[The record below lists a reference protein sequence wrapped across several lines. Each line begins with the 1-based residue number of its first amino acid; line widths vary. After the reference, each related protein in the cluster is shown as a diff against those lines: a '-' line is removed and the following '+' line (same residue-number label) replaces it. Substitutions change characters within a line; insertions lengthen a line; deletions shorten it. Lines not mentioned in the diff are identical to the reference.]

1 MKFLSIVAA
10 LFAATVTA
18 QLNNAIS
25 IPEGSSTLDVT
36 AGEPLTIE
44 WTNPSRGTVTI
55 KLQQEPV
62 TPDGGIVLLSGVPAS
77 LLGATVQIPDAEDVN
92 SFQYTIQIIDDTDP
106 NNYNFSPNFG
116 ITGATGTAVA
126 TDSTASAT
134 GSTASATG
142 STASA
147 SSTGTSSEETASET
161 STDSSSATTTGTTTG
176 TSSSEAT
183 TTSRTTTSTSSA
195 TTAAAT
201 TSAPDGN
208 GADSVKVQGGFLALA
223 VGALIAVA

>member
-1 MKFLSIVAA
+1 MKFLSIAAA

-18 QLNNAIS
+18 QLNNAIA

-44 WTNPSRGTVTI
+44 WSNPSSGTVTI

-62 TPDGGIVLLSGVPAS
+62 TPDSGIVLLSGVPAS

-106 NNYNFSPNFG
+106 DNYNFSPNFG

-134 GSTASATG
+134 GSTASA
-142 STASA
+142 SR
-147 SSTGTSSEETASET
+147 TGTSSEETASET
-161 STDSSSATTTGTTTG
+161 STDSSSATTTGTTTE
-176 TSSSEAT
+176 TSSSEVT

-208 GADSVKVQGGFLALA
+208 GAENVKVQGGFLALA